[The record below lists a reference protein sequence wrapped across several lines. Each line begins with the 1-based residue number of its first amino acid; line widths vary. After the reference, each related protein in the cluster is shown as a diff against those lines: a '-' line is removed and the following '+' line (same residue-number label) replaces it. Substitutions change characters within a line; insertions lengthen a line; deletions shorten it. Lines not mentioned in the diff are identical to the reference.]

1 MKYICQQWFAW
12 GVTEGVEADRREVR
26 RHGNH
31 LIAVD
36 PATDAP
42 NCTVAYMSTCLSLGR
57 CRESC
62 EAMGA
67 ARYRWFHADACCQC
81 IGSTCLDYGK
91 GESLCLRCPEP
102 LEDVEDDYYYYD
114 DDDDGHG
121 AEKYT
126 QQGATDTTSPAA
138 QEP

>member
-1 MKYICQQWFAW
+1 MSTSWFADAVTD
-12 GVTEGVEADRREVR
+12 GVDAGGREVR

-36 PATDAP
+36 RATDAP

-81 IGSTCLDYGK
+81 IGATCLDYGK
-91 GESLCLRCPEP
+91 GESLCLRCPDDEP
-102 LEDVEDDYYYYD
+102 GDDDDYYYD
-114 DDDDGHG
+114 VHE

-126 QQGATDTTSPAA
+126 EQGATVTDDSRSTRQPTDMP
-138 QEP
+138 